1 MVRGCPVPR
10 VCLVMALC
18 LVAVACTH
26 WRDSYF
32 EDGVGQVSH
41 ADVEKKFGE
50 PHKTRESA
58 LGPANARFRG
68 MLIWPTT
75 KQYSYCPEPAGCW
88 SENRTC
94 KWVREI
100 LYLYRRVQSTHTFL

>member
-1 MVRGCPVPR
+1 MVKGCPVPR

-58 LGPANARFRG
+58 LGDESTWVYRIVISESDTNPMSAVGDAVAGLSNAVASIVG
-68 MLIWPTT
+68 GGGGGGG
-75 KQYSYCPEPAGCW
+75 AGH
-88 SENRTC
+88 S
-94 KWVREI
+94 
-100 LYLYRRVQSTHTFL
+100 SFH